1 MSVVTAMP
9 SVPVSDVLYLVV
21 PPNATQASVVQLGN
35 VVLVDNNAKATQ
47 TFNFDATTLPSL
59 ALWLD
64 AADSNTLFDSVAGGS
79 PVTTNGATIARWKD
93 KSPFN
98 LDATQSVENSK
109 PILMKSLINGK
120 NCIRLDGINDYLTS
134 NLNLNGSTALTCYM
148 VCRGAGTSPLI
159 SFGYGVGQGRGISL
173 YSNTF
178 GAGAI
183 FYGNLVSA
191 AGNLTSTTTML
202 KGIINGGR
210 YITVYQNEIKG
221 NTADGYNVN
230 LMPGYL
236 MQSQPTQIGAQNFAN
251 SSNFY
256 AFFGGD
262 YCEILVFTSELTPL
276 QRQSVELYLNQKWA
290 IF

>member
-1 MSVVTAMP
+1 MP
-9 SVPVSDVLYLVV
+9 QQTFNSIETGLSLRTKLNANFAELYSLF
-21 PPNATQASVVQLGN
+21 A
-35 VVLVDNNAKATQ
+35 NNATQ
-47 TFNFDATTLPSL
+47 TFNFDATTIPSL

-134 NLNLNGSTALTCYM
+134 NLNLNGSTAFTCYM
-148 VCRGAGTSPLI
+148 VCKGAGTSPVI
-159 SFGYGVGQGRGISL
+159 SFGYRAGAGDGLFITANDFGYGATLYAKSPFGVGS
-173 YSNTF
+173 F
-178 GAGAI
+178 
-183 FYGNLVSA
+183 SA
-191 AGNLTSTTTML
+191 STVML
-202 KGIINGGR
+202 KGILNGGR
-210 YITVYQNEIKG
+210 YLTVYQNETKSS
-221 NTADGYNVN
+221 TLDGYHVN
-230 LMPGYL
+230 HMPNYFYQGA
-236 MQSQPTQIGAQNFAN
+236 PTLIGAIGAAVG
-251 SSNFY
+251 SIY
-256 AFFGGD
+256 KYGAGD